1 MKITTLNIIHPIF
14 GTILSETFTD
24 ATQLKLFLGMVQVS
38 IDSDKGFHHFNVTD
52 TLIQIPASILKECL
66 IFGFR
71 NLHLSQ
77 LLADIS
83 PAVPLQHCLQY

>member
-1 MKITTLNIIHPIF
+1 MKITTLNIVHPTF
-14 GTILSETFTD
+14 GKIVSETFSD

-66 IFGFR
+66 IFTNAER
-71 NLHLSQ
+71 VTHTEQ
-77 LLADIS
+77 VLAKIK
-83 PAVPLQHCLQY
+83 A

>member
-1 MKITTLNIIHPIF
+1 MKITTLNIIHPKL
-14 GTILSETFTD
+14 GTILSETFSD

-66 IFGFR
+66 IFTSSEKVT
-71 NLHLSQ
+71 HTEQ
-77 LLADIS
+77 VLAKIK
-83 PAVPLQHCLQY
+83 A

>member
-1 MKITTLNIIHPIF
+1 MAYICTMKITTLNIVHPIF
-14 GTILSETFTD
+14 GKIVSETFSD

-66 IFGFR
+66 IFTNAER
-71 NLHLSQ
+71 VTHTEQ
-77 LLADIS
+77 VLAKIK
-83 PAVPLQHCLQY
+83 A

>member
-1 MKITTLNIIHPIF
+1 MKVTTLNIVHPIF
-14 GTILSETFTD
+14 GKIVSETFSD

-66 IFGFR
+66 IFTNAER
-71 NLHLSQ
+71 VTHTEQ
-77 LLADIS
+77 VLAKIK
-83 PAVPLQHCLQY
+83 A

>member
-1 MKITTLNIIHPIF
+1 MKVTTLNIVHPTF
-14 GTILSETFTD
+14 GKIVSENFTD

-66 IFGFR
+66 IFTNAER
-71 NLHLSQ
+71 VTHTEQ
-77 LLADIS
+77 VLAKIK
-83 PAVPLQHCLQY
+83 A